1 MKKLTALLLALI
13 LGLALAA
20 PALAIEAQYDNTKVF
35 TTMLDDMNVPYTI
48 TGIDDDKDEGVK
60 IQDYNDLISYT
71 IFCFFSED
79 NETVSF
85 RIWNFAE
92 YDILNRAQAL
102 EAVNNLNARYKFA
115 SWYADESD
123 NSFNL
128 RMDVIVRKDAEVR
141 EITLEALLR
150 LINILKDG
158 YPMIEPLAV
167 TAE

>member
-20 PALAIEAQYDNTKVF
+20 PALDIEAQYDNTKVF
-35 TTMLDDMNVPYTI
+35 TTMLDEMEVPYTI

-102 EAVNNLNARYKFA
+102 EAVNNLNTKYKFA
-115 SWYADESD
+115 TWYADESEQVQ
-123 NSFNL
+123 S
-128 RMDVIVRKDAEVR
+128 A
-141 EITLEALLR
+141 
-150 LINILKDG
+150 DG
-158 YPMIEPLAV
+158 RDCPQGRRCPGDHAGSAAPPDQHPEGRV
-167 TAE
+167 SDD